1 MSDREDM
8 GLVLLLAGGGGCS
21 LDSSPGKNW
30 VENSG
35 GLPDYICRI
44 AKSISKGGKSKSAA
58 IAIAVSR
65 VKAWA
70 AGGDDVDADTRAKA
84 GKAVAE
90 WEALKAKNKAR
101 KVVKASRIDGSGYLQ
116 LSNTDDSFNTEIV
129 KTAWRQATDEARKY
143 ARAQAKAQGLGY
155 DSYESVPYSYIREL
169 WTDYII
175 VEVEGNQSN
184 FLKVPF
190 TVSGNAVSFGDPTA
204 VKVAYVPVESI
215 ALSSNERQLLGSLLT
230 PPSVADQVRA
240 LMQK

>member
-1 MSDREDM
+1 MADSEDM
-8 GLVLLLAGGGGCS
+8 HLVLLLAGGGGCS

-70 AGGDDVDADTRAKA
+70 AGGDDVDADTRAKSA
-84 GKAVAE
+84 KAVAE
-90 WEALKAKNKAR
+90 WEALKKKNKAR
-101 KVVKASRIDGSGYLQ
+101 QVVKASRMDGSEYLM
-116 LSNTDDSFNTEIV
+116 LSNAPASFNTEIV
-129 KTAWRQATDEARKY
+129 KTAWRQATDEARRF
-143 ARAQAKAQGLGY
+143 ARAQAKASGQEFDY
-155 DSYESVPYSYIREL
+155 DSVPYSYIREL
-169 WTDYII
+169 WSDHII
-175 VEVEGNQSN
+175 VELERNQTS

-190 TVSGNAVSFGDPTA
+190 TVSGNLVSFGDPTA
-204 VKVAYVPVESI
+204 VKVAYVPVDQV
-215 ALSSNERQLLGSLLT
+215 ALSSNEKQLLGQLIVPTS
-230 PPSVADQVRA
+230 PAERIRE